1 MRDAAL
7 AAQAG
12 TGAGNN
18 LLAVGITVNL
28 APMFD
33 VFRAPGDFIDQYA
46 AATHRAGRRACAAA

>member
-28 APMFD
+28 APVFD
-33 VFRAPGDFIDQYA
+33 VA
-46 AATHRAGRRACAAA
+46 